1 MRELCRAT
9 YTLVG
14 HRDKKPVSPLSIT
27 LVRYRWHGLMF
38 LDRFHLLSLKTRVFL
53 LTLLVVVVGFF
64 SLTFYTKELLRDE
77 LLFYTGEQ
85 QRSALNQLTS
95 EVEHGLKVWMGHLS
109 TVASRVST
117 TLLNDRA
124 ALQAYLLE

>member
-1 MRELCRAT
+1 
-9 YTLVG
+9 
-14 HRDKKPVSPLSIT
+14 
-27 LVRYRWHGLMF
+27 MF

-64 SLTFYTKELLRDE
+64 SLTFYTKELLRNE

-95 EVEHGLKVWMGHLS
+95 EVEHGLKVWLGHLS
-109 TVASRVST
+109 TVAPRVST